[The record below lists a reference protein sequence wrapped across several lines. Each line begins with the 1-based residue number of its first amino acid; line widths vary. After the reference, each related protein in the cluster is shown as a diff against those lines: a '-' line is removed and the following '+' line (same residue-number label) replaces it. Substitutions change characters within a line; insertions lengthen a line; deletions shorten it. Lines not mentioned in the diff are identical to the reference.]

1 MKLISVVLPLAGLF
15 GSIAAAQT
23 SPAVS
28 PPSAKPAAAAPVTA
42 SPTANMAAPAMSA
55 PAKVA
60 VIDIQAAII
69 QTKDGQ
75 KAAADLKT
83 KFGPKQSELEKKQSD
98 IAQLQQTLSKGS
110 NTLSEEAK
118 QKTMRDIDAKNTL
131 LKRDTEDANAD
142 LEQEQ
147 QRIMGDLGGKM
158 ISILN
163 KFATENGYA
172 LVLDI
177 SSQQTPVL
185 FASNTI
191 DITRDIIAL
200 YDKSAGTMT
209 APAGTPRTNIN
220 PRPTS
225 PVRK

>member
-1 MKLISVVLPLAGLF
+1 MKLNFAFLPLAAVCA
-15 GSIAAAQT
+15 SIALAQSGAGAA
-23 SPAVS
+23 
-28 PPSAKPAAAAPVTA
+28 PAAAPSPAPT
-42 SPTANMAAPAMSA
+42 
-55 PAKVA
+55 KVA

-98 IAQLQQTLSKGS
+98 VAQLQQTLSKGS

-118 QKTMRDIDAKNTL
+118 QKTMRDIDAKNTA

-158 ISILN
+158 ISVLN

-172 LVLDI
+172 LVMDI

-200 YDKSAGTMT
+200 YDKVSPTMT
-209 APAGTPRTNIN
+209 ATPPTA
-220 PRPTS
+220 PRPNMPSRNPAPT
-225 PVRK
+225 KK